1 MSSSKSL
8 SQQKVQTPLRQL
20 IGLKESIIA
29 LLFIWVIGFTPFISS
44 LDYLFYDYYNS
55 VTPASSAVQPS
66 VLLIEAD
73 YDAYAQ
79 PEAKIQM
86 EQVARKLLE
95 NDAAQL
101 VFLFDPQLSAD
112 FYTLPQVSGKLVI
125 GRLAM
130 ADANKKQIVRL
141 MSKPTPFSHN
151 VPIGIVSLPYPQS
164 GIYREQYSAVKST
177 EGMLPA
183 IEMLAAKGRG
193 ISVFSQTY
201 WVDFVGGITTLPRL
215 SIAQA
220 VQGNIVPELI
230 KGRSIVIGLTGGNAQ
245 VGIHY
250 PGSYGHATASANE
263 FHSFALN
270 TLLNNSAVEP
280 FSSIGR
286 LSLLAL
292 ISLFVVVIFQLAPI
306 HLAPVLTLGMIG
318 FCSALTWLL
327 LVLLHKWAPL
337 ADLICLQV
345 LLCAIFIRCKNR
357 NESEHLERMMLDT
370 SVRLRDLA
378 LPDSFKDSTE
388 HWAHLVAMVRQMLAL
403 KRTIFLERIEGDHRL
418 QEVEAFNCHI
428 QDIKERRRDYE
439 RTPYTTAIQHGG
451 ALVVKDYLQLTDK
464 EECTLLIP
472 LVFAGDILGFWVMG
486 VSYAVVDSADFN
498 EKVRILTE
506 QISVLLFQRQLARS
520 QLKADQGNWA
530 KHLVNRQTVIFAKL
544 QHSALLFSQK
554 NEALTQAFHDMATA
568 AILYDLFG
576 RALLVNHHMN
586 DLLRRSDIN
595 PYTLMAADL
604 IALLTGKDMQTVQ
617 SYIQHCIFDQLHMS
631 LPISLRSQDTH
642 YYLLNLRALKTETHG
657 KHDFMPF
664 QIKGLLI
671 ELVDLTAVH
680 QLQLAKQELLSQLKY
695 AYRND
700 LGAFMAASSILRDET
715 LLSEQKIQVL
725 NMMDEKIVI
734 SENSFNEI
742 IDFLSLDFFDS
753 SIECYP
759 VEMLRMLNDAVER
772 HRVAVNN
779 RNVSISS
786 KLPQLDVFAMASST
800 GANEVIQAI
809 LTYMIEAALD
819 DTVVDISLTYV
830 AHDVIFTFA
839 NTGIGMPNE
848 RLHDF
853 LYGASEPN
861 TKQLKRLRKAIHLV
875 GLWDGNIQATSIVG
889 CGVNIALTLKRFRTG
904 I

>member
-1 MSSSKSL
+1 MHSSKSL
-8 SQQKVQTPLRQL
+8 FQQKIQIPLQQL
-20 IGLKESIIA
+20 IGIKESIIA
-29 LLFIWVIGFTPFISS
+29 LFFIWVIGFTPFVSS
-44 LDYLFYDYYNS
+44 LDHLVYDYYNS
-55 VTPASSAVQPS
+55 VTPATSAVQPS

-73 YDAYAQ
+73 YDAYAL
-79 PEAKIQM
+79 PETKIQM

-112 FYTLPQVSGKLVI
+112 FYRLPQVSGKLVI

-130 ADANKKQIVRL
+130 PDANKKQIVRL

-177 EGMLPA
+177 EGVLPA

-263 FHSFALN
+263 FHSFAFN

-378 LPDSFKDSTE
+378 LPDSFKDSSE
-388 HWAHLVAMVRQMLAL
+388 HWAHLVAMVRQMLPL
-403 KRTIFLERIEGDHRL
+403 KRMIFLERIEGNHHL
-418 QEVEAFNCHI
+418 QEVVAFNCNI
-428 QDIKERRRDYE
+428 QDIKELRRDYE
-439 RTPYTTAIQHGG
+439 RTPYTTAVMHGG
-451 ALVVKDYLQLTDK
+451 ALVVEGYLQPSDK

-472 LVFAGDILGFWVMG
+472 LTFAGDILGFWAMG
-486 VSYAVVDSADFN
+486 VSHAVVDSTDFN
-498 EKVRILTE
+498 GKVRILSE
-506 QISVLLFQRQLARS
+506 QISILLYQRQLARS

-544 QHSALLFSQK
+544 QRSALLFSQK

-576 RALLVNHHMN
+576 RVLQVNQHMN

-595 PYTLMAADL
+595 PNTIMASDL
-604 IALLTGKDMQTVQ
+604 IALLTKKDTQTVQ
-617 SYIQHCIFDQLHMS
+617 SYIQHCVFDHLHLS
-631 LPISLRSQDTH
+631 LPISLSKPDAQ
-642 YYLLNLRALKTETHG
+642 YYMLNLRALKTETDSKHG
-657 KHDFMPF
+657 FMPF
-664 QIKGLLI
+664 QIRGLLI

-680 QLQLAKQELLSQLKY
+680 QQQLAKHELLNQLKY

-715 LLSEQKIQVL
+715 MLSEQKTQVL

-734 SENSFNEI
+734 SENSFNETV
-742 IDFLSLDFFDS
+742 DFLALDFFDS

-759 VEMLRMLNDAVER
+759 VDMLRVLNDVIEKY
-772 HRVAVNN
+772 RVAVNN
-779 RNVSISS
+779 RNVSISN
-786 KLPQLDVFAMASST
+786 KLPQLDMFIMASSS
-800 GANEVIQAI
+800 GATEVIQVI

-819 DTVVDISLTYV
+819 DTNIEISLNYA
-830 AHDVIFTFA
+830 AHDVVFNFA
-839 NTGIGMPNE
+839 NVGIGMPNE

-853 LYGASEPN
+853 LYGTSEPD
-861 TKQLKRLRKAIHLV
+861 TKQLKRLRRAIHLV
-875 GLWDGNIQATSIVG
+875 GLWDGHLQVTSEVG
-889 CGVNIALTLKRFRTG
+889 SGMSIALTLKRFRTD

>member
-8 SQQKVQTPLRQL
+8 FQQKVQTPLRQL
-20 IGLKESIIA
+20 IGLEESIIA

-177 EGMLPA
+177 EGVLPA

-230 KGRSIVIGLTGGNAQ
+230 RGRSIVIGLTGGNAQ

-318 FCSALTWLL
+318 FSSALTWLL

-345 LLCAIFIRCKNR
+345 LLCAIFIRNKNR
-357 NESEHLERMMLDT
+357 NES
-370 SVRLRDLA
+370 
-378 LPDSFKDSTE
+378 
-388 HWAHLVAMVRQMLAL
+388 
-403 KRTIFLERIEGDHRL
+403 
-418 QEVEAFNCHI
+418 
-428 QDIKERRRDYE
+428 
-439 RTPYTTAIQHGG
+439 
-451 ALVVKDYLQLTDK
+451 
-464 EECTLLIP
+464 
-472 LVFAGDILGFWVMG
+472 
-486 VSYAVVDSADFN
+486 
-498 EKVRILTE
+498 
-506 QISVLLFQRQLARS
+506 
-520 QLKADQGNWA
+520 
-530 KHLVNRQTVIFAKL
+530 
-544 QHSALLFSQK
+544 
-554 NEALTQAFHDMATA
+554 
-568 AILYDLFG
+568 
-576 RALLVNHHMN
+576 
-586 DLLRRSDIN
+586 
-595 PYTLMAADL
+595 
-604 IALLTGKDMQTVQ
+604 
-617 SYIQHCIFDQLHMS
+617 
-631 LPISLRSQDTH
+631 
-642 YYLLNLRALKTETHG
+642 
-657 KHDFMPF
+657 
-664 QIKGLLI
+664 
-671 ELVDLTAVH
+671 
-680 QLQLAKQELLSQLKY
+680 
-695 AYRND
+695 
-700 LGAFMAASSILRDET
+700 
-715 LLSEQKIQVL
+715 
-725 NMMDEKIVI
+725 
-734 SENSFNEI
+734 
-742 IDFLSLDFFDS
+742 
-753 SIECYP
+753 
-759 VEMLRMLNDAVER
+759 
-772 HRVAVNN
+772 
-779 RNVSISS
+779 
-786 KLPQLDVFAMASST
+786 
-800 GANEVIQAI
+800 
-809 LTYMIEAALD
+809 
-819 DTVVDISLTYV
+819 
-830 AHDVIFTFA
+830 
-839 NTGIGMPNE
+839 
-848 RLHDF
+848 
-853 LYGASEPN
+853 
-861 TKQLKRLRKAIHLV
+861 
-875 GLWDGNIQATSIVG
+875 
-889 CGVNIALTLKRFRTG
+889 
-904 I
+904 